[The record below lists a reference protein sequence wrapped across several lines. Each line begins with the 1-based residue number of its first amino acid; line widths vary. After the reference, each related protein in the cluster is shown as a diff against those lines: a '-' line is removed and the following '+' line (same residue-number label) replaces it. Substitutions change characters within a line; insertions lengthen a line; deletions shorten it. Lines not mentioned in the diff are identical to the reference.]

1 MRISDWSSDVCSSD
15 LDATEAVDLDAVPAL
30 DVLDDA
36 QHRTA
41 RLFIANRRGVDQPA
55 GSEIDIEPIATR
67 RTPMTVRGSPHR
79 GLADREVERRHAIGG
94 ARQRPPGDEQG
105 GNAFRRQQ
113 RRSEEHTSEL
123 QSLLRKS

>member
-1 MRISDWSSDVCSSD
+1 MFVNVVNDPVY
-15 LDATEAVDLDAVPAL
+15 DATEAVDLDAVPAL

-67 RTPMTVRGSPHR
+67 RTPMAVRGAPPR
-79 GLADREVERRHAIGG
+79 GLADREVERRHEIGG
-94 ARQRPPGDEQG
+94 PRERPPGDGREG
-105 GNAFRRQQ
+105 KESG
-113 RRSEEHTSEL
+113 SES
-123 QSLLRKS
+123 

>member
-67 RTPMTVRGSPHR
+67 RTPMAVRGAPHR
-79 GLADREVERRHAIGG
+79 GLADREVERRHEIGG
-94 ARQRPPGDEQG
+94 ARNRPPGDEQIG
-105 GNAFRRQQ
+105 RAACRERGC
-113 RRSEEHTSEL
+113 TSV
-123 QSLLRKS
+123 

>member
-67 RTPMTVRGSPHR
+67 RTPMAVRGAPHR
-79 GLADREVERRHAIGG
+79 GLADREVERRHENGG
-94 ARQRPPGDEQG
+94 ARKIGRASCRERVGP
-105 GNAFRRQQ
+105 
-113 RRSEEHTSEL
+113 SV
-123 QSLLRKS
+123 